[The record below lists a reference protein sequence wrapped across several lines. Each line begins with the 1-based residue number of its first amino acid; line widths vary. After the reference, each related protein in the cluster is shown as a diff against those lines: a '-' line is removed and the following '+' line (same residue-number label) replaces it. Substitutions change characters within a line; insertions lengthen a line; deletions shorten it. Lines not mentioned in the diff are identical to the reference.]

1 MAEPATP
8 ARVDRLHY
16 RFPPLEKR
24 GVIAG
29 WRGGQIAV
37 VALSLLVAVLA
48 VRSRPSIGGIALA
61 LLGVGLGLT
70 VAFWPIRGRT
80 GEQWLPLVARWLW
93 GGPGGDRRQL
103 APGPRLGHRV
113 TVGAEADPAT
123 GPKPAV
129 DVHNGS
135 AERRPGMRRGV
146 FGGLTLTG
154 VPFGADQSGREM
166 SGPAMA
172 MLLDAPARTAT
183 AVLAVCGHS
192 FALLGP
198 GDQDSRV
205 AAWARVLSAL
215 AREGSEVHRVQW
227 VESCVP
233 DDGGAVRRYRDTRAV
248 VRSDSPA
255 GRSYGSLIAEGAPS
269 TRRHRM
275 LVALSLHTSRSSRV
289 IRAAGGGTT
298 GAGRVLAREVLS
310 LHRALDGAD
319 VEVEGVLG
327 PGALARLIGG
337 AVAPSAGP
345 FGPVP
350 AGPGAPGSTR
360 TRPGSTAPF
369 PGTGP
374 DPAPHWPWPMALEPR
389 WDAVRTDGTWHAT
402 YWIAE
407 WPRVDVTPDFLGPL
421 FFSPFRRSIVVTME
435 PVSPSRAARQVA
447 QSRTADLA
455 DGELR
460 RRGGFLVTA
469 RHTREKQ
476 SVEDRDVE
484 LADGHAQYRF
494 SGYVTVTA
502 DTYEE
507 LVDTRAAVEQAAGQ
521 SRIELRLLYG
531 EQDVAFA
538 CSLPLGRGLS

>member
-1 MAEPATP
+1 VERP
-8 ARVDRLHY
+8 RY

-37 VALSLLVAVLA
+37 VALSLVVAVLA
-48 VRSRPSIGGIALA
+48 VRSRPSVGGIALA
-61 LLGVGLGLT
+61 LAAVGLGLA

-80 GEQWLPLVARWLW
+80 GEQWLPLAVRWVW
-93 GGPGGDRRQL
+93 GSVVGDRRQL
-103 APGPRLGHRV
+103 APGPKRGHRA
-113 TVGAEADPAT
+113 TVGPAPGG
-123 GPKPAV
+123 GPVAVVHDGSVASPAR
-129 DVHNGS
+129 G
-135 AERRPGMRRGV
+135 RRGV
-146 FGGLTLTG
+146 FSGLTLAG
-154 VPFGADQSGREM
+154 VPIGPGR
-166 SGPAMA
+166 SGPEMA
-172 MLLDAPARTAT
+172 VVLDAPARTAT

-198 GDQDSRV
+198 ADQDSRV
-205 AAWARVLSAL
+205 AAWARVLSTL

-233 DDGGAVRRYRDTRAV
+233 DDGSAVRHYRDARAMLGA
-248 VRSDSPA
+248 DSPA
-255 GRSYGSLIAEGAPS
+255 GRSYRSLIAETAPS

-275 LVALSLHTSRSSRV
+275 LVALSLHRSRSSRS
-289 IRAAGGGTT
+289 IRAAGGGTVGT
-298 GAGRVLAREVLS
+298 GAVLARDVVS
-310 LHRALDGAD
+310 FRRALEGAD
-319 VEVEGVLG
+319 VEVEGVVG
-327 PGALARLIGG
+327 PAAMARLIG
-337 AVAPSAGP
+337 ARVAPTTGP
-345 FGPVP
+345 GGPGPTCPGPVP
-350 AGPGAPGSTR
+350 GLPGPGAGED
-360 TRPGSTAPF
+360 RPV
-369 PGTGP
+369 
-374 DPAPHWPWPMALEPR
+374 PHWPWPMAVEPS

-421 FFSPFRRSIVVTME
+421 FFSPVRRTIAVTME

-469 RHTREKQ
+469 RHLREKQ
-476 SVEDRDVE
+476 SVEDRDTE

-502 DTYEE
+502 DSVAE
-507 LVDTRAAVEQAAGQ
+507 LTDARAAVEQAAGQ
-521 SRIELRLLYG
+521 ARIELRLLYG
-531 EQDVAFA
+531 EQDAAFT

>member
-1 MAEPATP
+1 MDEPTP
-8 ARVDRLHY
+8 VGRPERLHY

-37 VALSLLVAVLA
+37 VALSLVVAVLA

-61 LLGVGLGLT
+61 LLGVGLGLA

-80 GEQWLPLVARWLW
+80 GEQWLPLAVGWLW
-93 GGPGGDRRQL
+93 GASVGDRRQL
-103 APGPRLGHRV
+103 APGPRRGLRATIG
-113 TVGAEADPAT
+113 PAT
-123 GPKPAV
+123 DRGPGV
-129 DVHNGS
+129 DVHLAPAKARAG
-135 AERRPGMRRGV
+135 GRRGV
-146 FGGLTLTG
+146 FSGLTLAG
-154 VPFGADQSGREM
+154 FPLGSARP
-166 SGPAMA
+166 GPSMA
-172 MLLDAPARTAT
+172 LVLDSRARTAT

-198 GDQDSRV
+198 ADQDSRV
-205 AAWARVLSAL
+205 AAWARVLSSL

-227 VESCVP
+227 VESCFP
-233 DDGGAVRRYRDTRAV
+233 DDGGAVRRYGDARSV
-248 VRSDSPA
+248 VGADSPA
-255 GRSYGSLIAEGAPS
+255 GRSYRSLIAEASPS

-275 LVALSLHTSRSSRV
+275 LVALSLHTSRSSRA

-298 GAGRVLAREVLS
+298 GIGTVLAREVLA

-319 VEVEGVLG
+319 VEVEGVVG

-337 AVAPSAGP
+337 TLATSAGP
-345 FGPVP
+345 G
-350 AGPGAPGSTR
+350 GPGPTHPAPL
-360 TRPGSTAPF
+360 TAV
-369 PGTGP
+369 TGRATDGD
-374 DPAPHWPWPMALEPR
+374 DPAPHWPWPMAIEPR

-421 FFSPFRRSIVVTME
+421 FFAPLRRLIAVTME

-476 SVEDRDVE
+476 SVEDRDVD

-502 DTYEE
+502 DTLDE
-507 LVDTRAAVEQAAGQ
+507 LFDTRAAVEQAAGQ
-521 SRIELRLLYG
+521 ARIELRLLYG